1 MDRNGLP
8 LEPCNLVLPLGA
20 SKMIYEPMVRL
31 GQTMNLF
38 ALTLTL
44 CPNGKSEI
52 PHDPRHLGVPSGA
65 SQTIFEPMVCSI
77 QTVHLS

>member
-1 MDRNGLP
+1 MRPKRFTSLWYVRRKPCSYLASRLALSPKDRNGLP

-20 SKMIYEPMVRL
+20 SKMIFEPMVRL

-44 CPNGKSEI
+44 SPNGKK
-52 PHDPRHLGVPSGA
+52 
-65 SQTIFEPMVCSI
+65 
-77 QTVHLS
+77 